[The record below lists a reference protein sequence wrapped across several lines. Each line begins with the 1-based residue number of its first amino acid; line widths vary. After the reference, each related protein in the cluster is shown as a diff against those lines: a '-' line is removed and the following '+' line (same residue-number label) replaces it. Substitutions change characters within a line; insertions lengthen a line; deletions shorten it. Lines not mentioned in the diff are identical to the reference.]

1 MFKGLFNICQSNKQS
16 TDVVRECQEVLLG
29 NQRNLHQKMQV
40 EQPFIEFSPVE
51 ALPEFPDPFASLTAA
66 EMVYLG
72 MDAPS
77 TSSSHARFKRTS
89 TTVSDSDKEADD
101 CDDGYDNYEEED
113 DE

>member
-66 EMVYLG
+66 EMVYCNIPATPGL
-72 MDAPS
+72 AIV
-77 TSSSHARFKRTS
+77 T
-89 TTVSDSDKEADD
+89 SDSYL
-101 CDDGYDNYEEED
+101 GS
-113 DE
+113 